1 MNITKMNKYYLS
13 QINIYPIKSLGGI
26 SLQSSTVE
34 ERGLQYD
41 RRWMLVDEQNKFITQ
56 RLHPKMAL
64 LKVEINNDLLTI
76 KHKQNKL
83 SPLTILPLPYDEEE
97 IIVQIWKDNVTA
109 LKYSRDANDWFTE
122 AIGFK
127 CCLVFMPGSTK
138 RKVDPKY
145 AKNRMVGFAD
155 GYPFLI
161 IGEESL
167 NDLNK
172 RLEEPLAMTPFRT
185 NFVFSGGKPFD
196 EDNWMTIKIGNM
208 VFHSTKSC
216 SRCVITTIDQNTGTK
231 GKEPLKTLATFRQI
245 DNKVMFG
252 MNLVADG
259 TGKVNV
265 GDEIKQLPPVAQI
278 SNLCF

>member
-1 MNITKMNKYYLS
+1 MSNYNLT

-83 SPLTILPLPYDEEE
+83 SPLTILPLPYDDEA
-97 IIVQIWKDNVTA
+97 INVQIWKDNVTA
-109 LKYSRDANDWFTE
+109 LKYSNDANDWFTE
-122 AIGFK
+122 AISFK
-127 CCLVFMPGSTK
+127 CSLVYMPNSTN

-145 AKNRMVGFAD
+145 ANNKSVGFAD

-172 RLEEPLAMTPFRT
+172 RLAEPLPMSRFRT
-185 NFVFSGGKPFD
+185 NFVFNGGIPFD
-196 EDNWMTIKIGNM
+196 EDYWKTINIGNM
-208 VFHSTKSC
+208 VFHSTKPC
-216 SRCVITTIDQNTGTK
+216 PRCVITTIDQNTGVK
-231 GKEPLKTLATFRQI
+231 GKEPLKTLAAFRQI
-245 DNKVMFG
+245 DNNVMFG
-252 MNLVADG
+252 MNLVAEG
-259 TGKVNV
+259 TGNVYV
-265 GDEIKQLPPVAQI
+265 GDEITINITK
-278 SNLCF
+278 

>member
-1 MNITKMNKYYLS
+1 MSQYKITGIY
-13 QINIYPIKSLGGI
+13 IYPIKSLGGI
-26 SLQSSTVE
+26 SLQSSLVE

-64 LKVEINNDLLTI
+64 LTVEINNDLLTI

-83 SPLTILPLPYDEEE
+83 SPLTIPPLPYDEEE
-97 IIVQIWKDNVTA
+97 INVQIWKDNVTTI
-109 LKYSRDANDWFTE
+109 KYSHDANDWFTE

-127 CCLVFMPGSTK
+127 CCLVYMPDSTK
-138 RKVDPKY
+138 RKVDSKY
-145 AKNRMVGFAD
+145 AKDKMVSFAD

-172 RLEEPLAMTPFRT
+172 RLEEPLPMTRFRT
-185 NFVFSGGKPFD
+185 NFDFSGGKPFD
-196 EDNWMTIKIGNM
+196 EDNWKTIKIGEM

-216 SRCVITTIDQNTGTK
+216 PRCVITTIDQNTGTK
-231 GKEPLKTLATFRQI
+231 DKEPLKTLATFRQK
-245 DNKVMFG
+245 DNRVLFG
-252 MNLVADG
+252 MNMVANG

-265 GDEIKQLPPVAQI
+265 GDEIKQLP
-278 SNLCF
+278 L

>member
-1 MNITKMNKYYLS
+1 MSNYNLT

-26 SLQSSTVE
+26 SLQSSLVE

-97 IIVQIWKDNVTA
+97 INVQIWKDNVTA
-109 LKYSRDANDWFTE
+109 IKYSHDANDWFTE

-127 CCLVFMPGSTK
+127 CCLVYMPDSTK

-145 AKNRMVGFAD
+145 AKNKMVGFAD

-172 RLEEPLAMTPFRT
+172 RLEEPLPMTRFRT

-196 EDNWMTIKIGNM
+196 EDNWKTIKIGKM

-216 SRCVITTIDQNTGTK
+216 ARCVITTIDQNTGTK
-231 GKEPLKTLATFRQI
+231 GKEPLKTLATFRQK

-252 MNLVADG
+252 MNLVAEG

-265 GDEIKQLPPVAQI
+265 GDEIKI
-278 SNLCF
+278 NRTNR

>member
-1 MNITKMNKYYLS
+1 MINYNLT

-26 SLQSSTVE
+26 SLQSSLVE

-41 RRWMLVDEQNKFITQ
+41 RRWMLVDEQNMFFTQ

-64 LKVEINNDLLTI
+64 LRVEINNDLLTI
-76 KHKQNKL
+76 KHKQNKF
-83 SPLTILPLPYDEEE
+83 SPLTIHPMPYDVEEVN
-97 IIVQIWKDNVTA
+97 VQIWEDNVTA
-109 LKYSRDANDWFTE
+109 LKYNNDVNDWFSE
-122 AIGFK
+122 AIGIK
-127 CCLVFMPGSTK
+127 CCLVYMPDSTK

-145 AKNRMVGFAD
+145 ANNKMVGFAD

-172 RLEEPLAMTPFRT
+172 RLEEPLPMIRFRT

-196 EDNWMTIKIGNM
+196 EDNWKTIKIGNM

-216 SRCVITTIDQNTGTK
+216 PRCVITTINQDTGTK
-231 GKEPLKTLATFRQI
+231 GKEPLKTLATFRQK

-252 MNLVADG
+252 MNLVAER
-259 TGKVNV
+259 TGMVSV
-265 GDEIKQLPPVAQI
+265 GDEIKINV
-278 SNLCF
+278 NLSL

>member
-1 MNITKMNKYYLS
+1 MNITQMNKYSLT

-26 SLQSSTVE
+26 SLQSAKVE

-41 RRWMLVDEQNKFITQ
+41 RRWMLVDEQNNFITQ
-56 RLHPKMAL
+56 RLHPTMSL

-76 KHKQNKL
+76 NHKQNKL
-83 SPLTILPLPYDEEE
+83 SPLTIHPLSYDDEE
-97 IIVQIWKDNVTA
+97 INVKIWKDNVTA
-109 LKYSRDANDWFTE
+109 LKYSHDANDWFTE

-127 CCLVFMPGSTK
+127 CSLVYMPDSTK
-138 RKVDPKY
+138 RKVDPKF
-145 AKNRMVGFAD
+145 ANNKLVGFAD

-172 RLEEPLAMTPFRT
+172 RLEEAVPMNRFRT

-196 EDNWMTIKIGNM
+196 EDNWKTIKIGDL
-208 VFHSTKSC
+208 VFHSVKQC
-216 SRCVITTIDQNTGTK
+216 PRCVITTIDQNTGLK
-231 GKEPLKTLATFRQI
+231 SKDPLKTLAEFRQK

-259 TGKVNV
+259 TGMVSV
-265 GDEIKQLPPVAQI
+265 GDEIKI
-278 SNLCF
+278 NDTNR

>member
-1 MNITKMNKYYLS
+1 MINYNLT

-26 SLQSSTVE
+26 SLQSSLVE

-56 RLHPKMAL
+56 RLHPEMAL
-64 LKVEINNDLLTI
+64 LTVEIKNDLLTI
-76 KHKQNKL
+76 KHKQNQL

-97 IIVQIWKDNVTA
+97 INVQIWKDNVNA
-109 LKYSRDANDWFTE
+109 IKYSSDANDWFTE

-127 CCLVFMPGSTK
+127 CNLVYMHDSTK
-138 RKVDPKY
+138 RKVDLKY
-145 AKNRMVGFAD
+145 AKNKMVGFAD

-172 RLEEPLAMTPFRT
+172 RLEEPLPMNRFRT
-185 NFVFSGGKPFD
+185 NFVFSGGKPFN
-196 EDNWMTIKIGNM
+196 EDNWKTIKIGNV

-216 SRCVITTIDQNTGTK
+216 PRCVITTINQDTGIK
-231 GKEPLKTLATFRQI
+231 GKEPLKTLATFRQK
-245 DNKVMFG
+245 DNNVMFG
-252 MNLVADG
+252 M
-259 TGKVNV
+259 KY
-265 GDEIKQLPPVAQI
+265 K
-278 SNLCF
+278 